1 MMSLFRLGLYYAGS
15 AFIAIIACV
24 ALSQSSTFSVSPGHT
39 IQDAIDSS
47 LPGDTVEVQPGLYR
61 ENVEVAK
68 TITLRGIG
76 YPVIDANDDA
86 SAIILSA
93 NGIILI
99 GFNATNSS
107 NSGIEVESSDNTL
120 TDNIAFDNDYCGI
133 ELKSSCNNTLLKNNL
148 RENGAAGVELDDSL
162 NNTLKGNIAER
173 NGEAGI
179 ELEDCG
185 RNRIQENIAINN
197 SNDGIELLAS
207 FENVVVQN
215 TASENKDG
223 ICLEEKSINNT
234 IKNNSIINNHV
245 DGIQLRDSSG
255 NILER
260 NELVGNSKGI
270 FLEFC
275 TENILKDN
283 NVRGNLN
290 GVHFNYYSTKNKIF
304 YNNLFN
310 NSNFDAYD
318 ESSGANQW
326 DDGMVGNHY
335 SDSIMRELDC
345 DDVGDDGICNKSLSI
360 PGGSSMDR
368 YPLITWNTWN
378 ENQSEG

>member
-1 MMSLFRLGLYYAGS
+1 MSLFRQGLYFAGL
-15 AFIAIIACV
+15 AFVVVIACV
-24 ALSQSSTFSVSPGHT
+24 ALSQSSTFSVSTGHA
-39 IQDAIDSS
+39 IQDAIDSA

-61 ENVEVAK
+61 ENVDVTKA
-68 TITLRGIG
+68 ISLRGIG
-76 YPVIDANDDA
+76 YPIIDANDGA
-86 SAIILSA
+86 SAIILSS
-93 NGIILI
+93 NGIILT

-107 NSGIEVESSDNTL
+107 NSGIEVESNDNIL
-120 TDNIAFDNDYCGI
+120 VDNIAFDNDYCGI
-133 ELKSSCNNTLLKNNL
+133 ELKDSCNNTLLKNNL
-148 RENGAAGVELDDSL
+148 RENGAAGIELDDSL

-185 RNRIQENIAINN
+185 HNSIQENIAINN

-215 TASENKDG
+215 TVSENKDG

-234 IKNNSIINNHV
+234 IRNNSIIDNHV

-255 NILER
+255 NIIER
-260 NELVGNSKGI
+260 NELARNSKGV

-275 TENILKDN
+275 RENILRDN

-304 YNNLFN
+304 HNNLFN

-318 ESSGANQW
+318 ESSGTNQW
-326 DDGMVGNHY
+326 DDGTVGNHY

-345 DDVGDDGICNKSLSI
+345 DDAGDDGICNKSLSI

-368 YPLITWNTWN
+368 YPLITWNET
-378 ENQSEG
+378 QSEG

>member
-1 MMSLFRLGLYYAGS
+1 MSLFRQGLYFAGS
-15 AFIAIIACV
+15 AFVVIIIWV
-24 ALSQSSTFSVSPGHT
+24 ALSQSLTFSVSSGHT
-39 IQDAIDSS
+39 IQDAIDSA

-61 ENVEVAK
+61 ENLEVAK
-68 TITLRGIG
+68 AITLRGIG
-76 YPVIDANDDA
+76 YPIIDANDGA

-93 NGIILI
+93 NGIILT

-107 NSGIEVESSDNTL
+107 NSGIEVESNDNIL
-120 TDNIAFDNDYCGI
+120 VDNIAFDNDYCGI
-133 ELKSSCNNTLLKNNL
+133 ELKDSCNNTLLKNNL
-148 RENGAAGVELDDSL
+148 RENGAAGIELDDSL

-173 NGEAGI
+173 NGDAGI

-185 RNRIQENIAINN
+185 HNRIQENIAINN

-215 TASENKDG
+215 TVSENKDG
-223 ICLEEKSINNT
+223 ICLEDKTINNT
-234 IKNNSIINNHV
+234 IRNNSVIDNHV

-255 NILER
+255 NTLER
-260 NELVGNSKGI
+260 NELAGNSKGV

-275 TENILKDN
+275 ENNILRDN
-283 NVRGNLN
+283 HVHGNQN
-290 GVHFNYYSTKNKIF
+290 GIHFNYYSKKNKIF
-304 YNNLFN
+304 HNNLSS

-318 ESSGANQW
+318 ESSGTNQW
-326 DDGMVGNHY
+326 DDGTVGNHY

-345 DDVGDDGICNKSLSI
+345 DNAGDDGICNKSLSI

-368 YPLITWNTWN
+368 YPLITWNET
-378 ENQSEG
+378 QSEG